1 MDFDEQNKK
10 RRSRSER
17 HQHKEQERKKTRS
30 ERHHQQQ
37 ENKQED
43 LQEGSKEDL
52 DETIIYRPSTEDDNL
67 SKDDVIDKKKTR
79 RSEKNEQEREK
90 KNFFTWK
97 KTAVIVGSMFLLLL
111 IGYTTLIY
119 GGKLFVDE
127 KKLFIAP
134 PTTIETEEGEV
145 IWYVYDEFREPVD
158 LDQIPKHV
166 QEAFISIEDKRFY
179 SHSGVDFRSIVRA
192 LYRDIVARSKVEGAS
207 TLTQQLAKNLF
218 LTNDKT
224 WYRKVKEAMISLYL
238 EREFTKDEILEMYLN
253 VIYFGQG
260 RYGIEAAANKYFAKS
275 AEDLT
280 LEEGALLAGMV
291 KGPNGYSPIDK
302 PEKAKE
308 RRNIV
313 LQTMADLQYITLE
326 EAETAKNKDLN
337 LQVTERKVEPAYH
350 SYVDMVIK
358 EAEEKYG
365 ISEDELKNRQYR
377 ITTSINKDAQQIAFE
392 EFQQDTYFPGNS
404 MKNVEGAFVMMEEE
418 KGEIVAAIGGRNF
431 KRSDYNRA
439 IEPVGQPGSI
449 MKPIAAYA
457 PALDLGDFTPYSIL
471 PDKLEKWGGKE
482 VRNANNQY
490 SGEVSFYDALT
501 YSKNTSSVWLINEIG
516 VKNAKKYLE
525 KMDIHIEDK
534 DVRIA
539 IGGLEKGLSPLQIAQ
554 SYRTFLHQGE
564 MIEGHTIIDI
574 HDIYGNQMLEET
586 YEPVKVFSDQVA
598 WNMLEILK
606 SVVERGT
613 GQSGYYPHELAG
625 KTGTVQHP
633 KVEGQVRDAWFVG
646 MTPQYVTTLWMG
658 YDSISEAENYL
669 FEGSSYPTVL
679 TKTILTKLDERQNLT
694 ANFTKPEEVQ
704 ALEQPIELPVL
715 NNVVA
720 THAFGGWKL
729 LKGKLMWEKQEDDRI
744 TFRIYEKNGEDVTKI
759 GEVNGDNE
767 FIIDKF
773 SLLDSNEYYIVPY
786 NPLTG
791 QEGERSNIV
800 EISF

>member
-1 MDFDEQNKK
+1 MDFEEEKK
-10 RRSRSER
+10 QKRSRSER
-17 HQHKEQERKKTRS
+17 HRRKEGERKKTRS
-30 ERHHQQQ
+30 ERHHQK
-37 ENKQED
+37 EKEEQED
-43 LQEGSKEDL
+43 LN
-52 DETIIYRPSTEDDNL
+52 ETIIYRPSTQDEDLPEDDVAE
-67 SKDDVIDKKKTR
+67 KEQKTR
-79 RSEKNEQEREK
+79 SEMNVKERKNK
-90 KNFFTWK
+90 KFFTWK
-97 KTAVIVGSMFLLLL
+97 KTLILIGSLFLLLL

-134 PTTIETEEGEV
+134 PTTIETSEGEV
-145 IWYVYDEFREPVD
+145 IWYVYDEFRDPVD
-158 LDQIPKHV
+158 IEQIPEHV
-166 QEAFISIEDKRFY
+166 LQAFVSIEDKRFY

-192 LYRDIVARSKVEGAS
+192 VYRDLVARSKVEGAS

-275 AEDLT
+275 VEDLT

-313 LQTMADLQYITLE
+313 LQTMADLQYITLD
-326 EAETAKNKDLN
+326 EAESAKNKELN

-358 EAEEKYG
+358 EAEKKYG
-365 ISEDELKNRQYR
+365 ITEDDLKASQYR
-377 ITTSINKDAQQIAFE
+377 ITTNINKDAQEIAFE

-404 MKNVEGAFVMMEEE
+404 MKNVEGAFVMMEESE
-418 KGEIVAAIGGRNF
+418 GAIVAAIGGRNF
-431 KRSDYNRA
+431 RISDHNRV
-439 IEPVGQPGSI
+439 IEPLGQPGSI

-457 PALDLGDFTPYSIL
+457 PALDMGEFTPYSIL
-471 PDKLEKWGGKE
+471 PDKLEEWDGKE

-490 SGEVSFYDALT
+490 SGEISFYDALT

-516 VKNAKKYLE
+516 IKNAKKYLE

-554 SYRTFLHQGE
+554 SYRTFLHRGE
-564 MIEGHTIIDI
+564 MIEGHTIVDI

-586 YEPVKVFSDQVA
+586 YEPVKVFSEQVA

-613 GQSGYYPHELAG
+613 GQSGYYPHDLAG
-625 KTGTVQHP
+625 KTGSVQHP
-633 KVEGQVRDAWFVG
+633 KKEGQERDVWFVG
-646 MTPQYVTTLWMG
+646 LTPQYVTALWMG
-658 YDSISEAENYL
+658 YDSISEEENYL
-669 FEGSSYPTVL
+669 VGGSSYPTVL

-694 ANFTKPEEVQ
+694 QHFTKPEDVQ
-704 ALEQPIELPVL
+704 ALEEPIELPVL

-744 TFRIYEKNGEDVTKI
+744 TFRIYEKNGDDVTKI
-759 GEVNGDNE
+759 GEVNGENE

-773 SLLDSNEYYIVPY
+773 SLLDSNQYYIVPY

-800 EISF
+800 EITF